1 MCFVGRYVGVGL
13 AQRGYRICAEQV
25 QDAIWEHLK
34 DRRTGAAENTGHL
47 DELDGLLCGI
57 HFGGDV
63 VSSNEVG
70 EFSGWTEV
78 EG

>member
-1 MCFVGRYVGVGL
+1 MK
-13 AQRGYRICAEQV
+13 
-25 QDAIWEHLK
+25 HLE

-78 EG
+78 GG